1 MKLIR
6 FGNEGHE
13 KPGIIVNDTWYDVSG
28 VVTDYNEAFF
38 ANNDIKKLQDALAAG
53 TSFPVVE
60 PTTRLGSVVARP
72 SKIICIGL
80 NYVDHCLETNA
91 PIPTEPVLFFKSTT
105 ALCGPNDHVV
115 IPKNSVKTDWE
126 VELAFVIGKKAS
138 YVEESEAL
146 DYVAGY
152 CLHNDYSER
161 EFQLERGGQWAKGKG
176 CDTFAPLGP
185 FLATPDEIADV
196 NNLKMWLTVNG
207 KTYQNSNTLNL
218 VFKIPFLVHY
228 LSQFMTLL
236 PGDVISTGTP
246 PGVGLGIKP
255 EPVYVKAGDVI
266 ELGIEGLGTSK
277 QTAVAYTKNK
287 SMAAQQYFLALDL
300 KEDPALIAEYKAYH
314 QNVWPEIIESI
325 KSSGI
330 TCLDIYCV
338 SNRLFMVLEA
348 NENFSFE
355 AKSATDAVNE
365 VVQKWETLMWT
376 YQQAMPG
383 SKPGEKWVLLEKI
396 FTLPQ

>member
-6 FGNEGHE
+6 FGQEGHE
-13 KPGIIVNDTWYDVSG
+13 KPGIIVNDIWYDVSG
-28 VVTDYNEAFF
+28 IVTDYNEAFF

-53 TSFPVVE
+53 TLFPVVD

-105 ALCGPNDHVV
+105 ALCGPNDNVV

-138 YVEESEAL
+138 YIEEADAL

-255 EPVYVKAGDVI
+255 EPVYVKPGDVI

-277 QTAVAYTKNK
+277 QTAVAYTKK
-287 SMAAQQYFLALDL
+287 
-300 KEDPALIAEYKAYH
+300 
-314 QNVWPEIIESI
+314 
-325 KSSGI
+325 
-330 TCLDIYCV
+330 
-338 SNRLFMVLEA
+338 
-348 NENFSFE
+348 
-355 AKSATDAVNE
+355 
-365 VVQKWETLMWT
+365 
-376 YQQAMPG
+376 
-383 SKPGEKWVLLEKI
+383 
-396 FTLPQ
+396 

>member
-53 TSFPVVE
+53 TSFPIVE

-138 YVEESEAL
+138 YVEEADAL

-185 FLATPDEIADV
+185 FLATTDEVDDV

-277 QTAVAYTKNK
+277 QTAVAYTKK
-287 SMAAQQYFLALDL
+287 
-300 KEDPALIAEYKAYH
+300 
-314 QNVWPEIIESI
+314 
-325 KSSGI
+325 
-330 TCLDIYCV
+330 
-338 SNRLFMVLEA
+338 
-348 NENFSFE
+348 
-355 AKSATDAVNE
+355 
-365 VVQKWETLMWT
+365 
-376 YQQAMPG
+376 
-383 SKPGEKWVLLEKI
+383 
-396 FTLPQ
+396 

>member
-6 FGNEGHE
+6 FGQEGHE
-13 KPGIIVNDTWYDVSG
+13 KPGIIINDIWYDVSS
-28 VVTDYNEAFF
+28 VVADYNEAFF
-38 ANNDIKKLQDALAAG
+38 ANNDINKLQEAVASGVSL
-53 TSFPVVE
+53 SVVD

-105 ALCGPNDHVV
+105 ALCGPNDDVV

-138 YVEESEAL
+138 YVEEADAL

-185 FLATPDEIADV
+185 FLATPDEIGDV

-255 EPVYVKAGDVI
+255 EPVYVKPGDVI

-277 QTAVAYTKNK
+277 QTAVAYTKK
-287 SMAAQQYFLALDL
+287 
-300 KEDPALIAEYKAYH
+300 
-314 QNVWPEIIESI
+314 
-325 KSSGI
+325 
-330 TCLDIYCV
+330 
-338 SNRLFMVLEA
+338 
-348 NENFSFE
+348 
-355 AKSATDAVNE
+355 
-365 VVQKWETLMWT
+365 
-376 YQQAMPG
+376 
-383 SKPGEKWVLLEKI
+383 
-396 FTLPQ
+396 

>member
-38 ANNDIKKLQDALAAG
+38 SNNDIKKLQDAVAAG

-72 SKIICIGL
+72 SKIVCIGL

-105 ALCGPNDHVV
+105 ALCGPNDNVV
-115 IPKNSVKTDWE
+115 VPKNSVKTDWE

-138 YVEESEAL
+138 YIEEADAL

-185 FLATPDEIADV
+185 FLATPDEVDDV

-255 EPVYVKAGDVI
+255 EPVYVKPGDVI

-277 QTAVAYTKNK
+277 QTAVAYTKK
-287 SMAAQQYFLALDL
+287 
-300 KEDPALIAEYKAYH
+300 
-314 QNVWPEIIESI
+314 
-325 KSSGI
+325 
-330 TCLDIYCV
+330 
-338 SNRLFMVLEA
+338 
-348 NENFSFE
+348 
-355 AKSATDAVNE
+355 
-365 VVQKWETLMWT
+365 
-376 YQQAMPG
+376 
-383 SKPGEKWVLLEKI
+383 
-396 FTLPQ
+396 